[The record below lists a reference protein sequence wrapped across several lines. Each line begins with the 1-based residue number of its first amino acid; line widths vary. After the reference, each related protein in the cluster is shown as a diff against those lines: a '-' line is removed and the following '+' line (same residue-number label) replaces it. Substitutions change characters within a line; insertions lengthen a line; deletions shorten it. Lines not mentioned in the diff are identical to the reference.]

1 MSRLQKNP
9 CLLSVILDVN
19 DCAFQSLSEQ
29 KNPIDINDLMLF
41 PVNTTEDVAET
52 TVLE

>member
-1 MSRLQKNP
+1 MNK
-9 CLLSVILDVN
+9 
-19 DCAFQSLSEQ
+19 

-52 TVLE
+52 TVMDWNNKLMGVDSL